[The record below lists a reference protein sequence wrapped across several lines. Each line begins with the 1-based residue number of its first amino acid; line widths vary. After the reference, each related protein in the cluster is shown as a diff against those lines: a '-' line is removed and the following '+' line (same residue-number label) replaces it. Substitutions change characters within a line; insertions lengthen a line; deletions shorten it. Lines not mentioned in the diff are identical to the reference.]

1 MKEGAMKKYAL
12 VIGNAAYIQPLKNPL
27 NDAHDMK
34 DALVNL
40 GFEVEMITDGDL
52 VKMQN
57 GLSRLTDN
65 LKASPDSYGFFY
77 YAGHGGQC
85 KGENYLIPV
94 DADIPSESYLGN
106 RTLPLDAVL
115 GDMGGANNTLNIVIL
130 DACRTNPFR
139 GWSRN
144 SERGL
149 AAIKTQPPG
158 SIIMYATSAND
169 TASDG
174 EGRNGLF
181 TGELLKHIKIPG
193 VDIHEALR
201 RTGGAVQATSGNR
214 QVPAIY
220 TQFFGTAYL
229 GLTPSEITPP
239 GMVFVEGGEFPM
251 GSKDD
256 KRGSAQPVHSVVLDS
271 FYMGKYQVTQQEWV
285 KVMNTNPSCFKGD
298 TLPVEQVSWY
308 DAITY
313 CNKLSVAEGH
323 NPVYLVAGISDWA
336 ALPYSSIPVSLDS
349 KWNAVVCDFNANGYR
364 LPTEAEW
371 EYAARGGIKQ
381 DSSRYSDI
389 GWGSADKA
397 GWYNSDKTHPVG
409 EKAPN
414 SLGLHDMSGN
424 VFEWCWDWWDDRY
437 SSEAWENPHGPSSP
451 PLDVHRVERGGS
463 WKSRSGALCTWAR
476 RGWDPSKRENT
487 IGFRVVRST
496 KA

>member
-1 MKEGAMKKYAL
+1 MENARKKYAL
-12 VIGNAAYIQPLKNPL
+12 VIGNAAYIQPLKNPQ
-27 NDAHDMK
+27 NDARDMK
-34 DALVNL
+34 EVLDAL
-40 GFEVEMITDGDL
+40 GFEVEMIMDGDR

-77 YAGHGGQC
+77 YAGHGVQYN
-85 KGENYLIPV
+85 GENYLIPV
-94 DADIPSESYLGN
+94 DADIPSESYLGD

-115 GDMGGANNTLNIVIL
+115 GEMGGANNTLNIVIL

-139 GWSRN
+139 GWNRN

-149 AAIKTQPPG
+149 AAIKTPLPG

-181 TGELLKHIKIPG
+181 TGALLKHIKIPG

-201 RTGGAVQATSGNR
+201 HTGKAVQATSGNQ

-220 TQFFGTAYL
+220 IQFFGTAYL
-229 GLTPSEITPP
+229 GLTPSETTPP
-239 GMVFVEGGEFPM
+239 GMVFVKGGEFSM

-285 KVMNTNPSCFKGD
+285 KVMNTNPSYFKGD
-298 TLPVEQVSWY
+298 TLPVEHISWY

-313 CNKLSVAEGH
+313 CNKLSLAEGH

-336 ALPYSSIPVSLDS
+336 ALSYSSIPTLQDS
-349 KWNAVVCDFNANGYR
+349 KWDAVVCDFNANGYR

-381 DSSRYSDI
+381 DSSCYSDS

-397 GWYNSDKTHPVG
+397 GWYNSDGTHPVG
-409 EKAPN
+409 EKAQN

-424 VFEWCWDWWDDRY
+424 VFEWCWDWWGWY
-437 SSEAWENPHGPSSP
+437 SSEAQKNPKGPSSP
-451 PLDVHRVERGGS
+451 TSLGICRVERGGS
-463 WKSRSGALCTWAR
+463 WKSASGALYTWAR
-476 RGWDPSKRENT
+476 NRWNPSKRENT